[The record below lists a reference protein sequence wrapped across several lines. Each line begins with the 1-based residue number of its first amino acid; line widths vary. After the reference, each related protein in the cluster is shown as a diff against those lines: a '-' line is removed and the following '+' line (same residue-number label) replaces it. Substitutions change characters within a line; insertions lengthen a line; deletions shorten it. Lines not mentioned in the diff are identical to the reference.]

1 MTHDLEH
8 GRALYENRAWKAA
21 YEALV
26 RADEAK
32 PLDAQDLER
41 LATAAFMLG
50 RDDDYLAL
58 HERAHHA
65 YLADDDLPNAVRCA
79 FWVGLNLVLRGEM
92 GPGSGWL
99 GRAQRLL
106 ERHGEDCVERAYL
119 LTPRIFQLEATGDF
133 AGAAAVAAEMLAIA
147 ERFGDPDIS
156 GIARHAQGQML
167 TKTGQVKDGLAL
179 MDEAMVA
186 VTAGEL
192 SPVVTGIV
200 YCGVILAL
208 QEVYEVAVLGN
219 GPRR

>member
-1 MTHDLEH
+1 MTHDLEQ
-8 GRALYENRAWKAA
+8 GRALYENRAWKGA

-26 RADEAK
+26 RADEAES
-32 PLDAQDLER
+32 LGAQDLER

-65 YLADDDLPNAVRCA
+65 YLAADDLPNAVRCA

-119 LTPRIFQLEATGDF
+119 LTPRIFQLEAAGDF
-133 AGAAAVAAEMLAIA
+133 DGAAAVAAEMLASRRA
-147 ERFGDPDIS
+147 LRRSGPLRNRPPRSGSDDDQDGSGQGRPCSHGRGDGRGD
-156 GIARHAQGQML
+156 
-167 TKTGQVKDGLAL
+167 
-179 MDEAMVA
+179 
-186 VTAGEL
+186 
-192 SPVVTGIV
+192 
-200 YCGVILAL
+200 
-208 QEVYEVAVLGN
+208 
-219 GPRR
+219 RR